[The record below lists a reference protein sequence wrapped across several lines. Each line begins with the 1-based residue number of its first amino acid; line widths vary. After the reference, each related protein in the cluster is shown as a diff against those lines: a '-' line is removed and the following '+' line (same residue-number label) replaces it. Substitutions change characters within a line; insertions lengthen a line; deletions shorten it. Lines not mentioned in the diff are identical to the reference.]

1 MLLKN
6 MKVLVLNV
14 KDSQAFVEYSNNMQD
29 VYKKLSI
36 NTSIKYNA
44 LIVYDHMIVD
54 LICNKK
60 LVSSN

>member
-6 MKVLVLNV
+6 MKMLVLNV
-14 KDSQAFVEYSNNMQD
+14 KDSQAFIEYSNNMQD

-36 NTSIKYNA
+36 NPSMKCNA
-44 LIVYDHMIVD
+44 LIVYNDMIVD

-60 LVSSN
+60 LASSN